1 MSAVEGTIVP
11 FTERRAMRRV
21 GCALE
26 VTVRQRGR
34 FAVAADTANLTAA
47 GCRVDG
53 AGPFERDS
61 EMFVRLPGLESQSAR
76 VVWSRGA
83 VTGVAFAHP
92 LHPAVYA
99 RFLPADERLS
109 LVADSGAAGA
119 SPLRAAKEP
128 TGGGFGSMIRR
139 QVGRRIDQRQEE
151 RFDDAVRTGPMRL
164 TVGERDAEVRNV
176 SASGLRVAA
185 RLDAAIGEAIDV
197 AFDGFAP
204 IPGRIVWRSDAEAGL
219 SLPEDAIALEDA

>member
-1 MSAVEGTIVP
+1 MDGTVVP
-11 FTERRAMRRV
+11 FVERRAMRRV

-34 FAVAADTANLTAA
+34 FAVAADTTDLTAR

-76 VVWSRGA
+76 VVWSRGE

-99 RFLPADERLS
+99 RFLPAEARLA
-109 LVADSGAAGA
+109 LVSDSGEAVPAAD
-119 SPLRAAKEP
+119 PLRHDKTP
-128 TGGGFGSMIRR
+128 SGGGFAAMIRR
-139 QVGRRIDQRQEE
+139 QAPRSADQRQEP
-151 RFDDAVRTGPMRL
+151 RFGEALRSGPMRL
-164 TVGERDAEVRNV
+164 TVAAREAEVRNV
-176 SASGLRVAA
+176 SASGVRVAGA
-185 RLDAAIGEAIDV
+185 LDVAIGEHVEV
-197 AFDGFAP
+197 AFDGYP
-204 IPGRIVWRSDAEAGL
+204 SVPGRVVWRSAEEAGL
-219 SLPEDAIALEDA
+219 SLPEDSIALEDA